1 MTGESDAID
10 GTVECTD
17 ERYVESKNIAY
28 MTTLITNGQGKG
40 IVIETGDKTMMGSIA
55 GLTSETTQ
63 KETTLQLELKRF
75 IKIVV
80 IASLIMGTACV
91 IAWAAWLRTSYPDY
105 IDVSGMLVS
114 VISVMISFIPEG
126 LPVCVTLALL
136 LIAKRMGKYNVLVKE
151 LSTIETLSCVNV
163 IASDK
168 TGTLTQN
175 KMFVASAS
183 AGLFRFDLNEFKN
196 DQSLVTKSIGFD
208 QLVASCYLCNNATFD
223 FMDKNPDVNF
233 RKAKGD
239 ATDVAL
245 LRFSTTYQKFANL
258 EQYYEIL
265 TEIPFNSKN
274 KWMMKIVRPN
284 ETTVNFSLKE
294 RSNSVISNT
303 PRVRGVALHKQVF
316 KNDENDLIILKGAPD
331 YLMKKCNRMIDENG
345 DIKEITKEDVAA
357 LVELQNDW
365 CSHGQRVLLIC
376 KNTIDFVHIE
386 NSEMSVADIEEIAIK
401 RNDFCLVGLVG
412 IIDPPREGITD
423 VVNVW

>member
-105 IDVSGMLVS
+105 IDVSSMLVN
-114 VISVMISFIPEG
+114 VISVMIAFIPEG

-183 AGLFRFDLNEFKN
+183 AGLFRFDLNELKN
-196 DQSLVTKSIGFD
+196 QQSLDTRCIGFD
-208 QLVASCYLCNNATFD
+208 QLIAACYLC
-223 FMDKNPDVNF
+223 
-233 RKAKGD
+233 
-239 ATDVAL
+239 
-245 LRFSTTYQKFANL
+245 
-258 EQYYEIL
+258 
-265 TEIPFNSKN
+265 
-274 KWMMKIVRPN
+274 
-284 ETTVNFSLKE
+284 
-294 RSNSVISNT
+294 
-303 PRVRGVALHKQVF
+303 
-316 KNDENDLIILKGAPD
+316 
-331 YLMKKCNRMIDENG
+331 IDENG
-345 DIKEITKEDVAA
+345 DIKEITEEDMAS

-376 KNTIDFVHIE
+376 KNTIDFAHIE